1 MCQNPVMGERPAGDE
16 RFRPVVDEMRRQVE
30 SGLRPTI
37 QVAVDWRGKL
47 VLDAAVGD
55 GASAASHYLL
65 WSTTKPAVALA
76 LLGLVEEGAIGL
88 DDKVG
93 ATIPEFAC
101 NGKEAV
107 TVAHLLTHRGGFPD
121 SDPAVRR
128 KLFPIMRDWDAALN
142 FVCGME
148 LAWEPGTARGYHPF
162 TGWLIV
168 GELVQRLDARPLA
181 ESVWAR
187 VLEPAGVARASWSLG
202 EPDRLET
209 PPLRVET
216 NGLQGAPPEAE
227 ARHWSDPATHA
238 AVLPGAGGITRA
250 NEYVK
255 LFRALLDAGS
265 GTRGRVVRPETVRL
279 ATFPHAV
286 GTIDRTFMRDIP
298 WGLGFHLKHVRPS
311 LDDCGPGATP
321 GSFGH
326 AGHFLVNTAWA
337 DPGRD
342 LAVCVLSNGLAPSR
356 DGMAAVSRLSQ
367 SVHDVVDAICAEE
380 CA

>member
-1 MCQNPVMGERPAGDE
+1 MPFPTPTAAKQSIS
-16 RFRPVVDEMRRQVE
+16 FQRR
-30 SGLRPTI
+30 
-37 QVAVDWRGKL
+37 
-47 VLDAAVGD
+47 
-55 GASAASHYLL
+55 
-65 WSTTKPAVALA
+65 
-76 LLGLVEEGAIGL
+76 L

-142 FVCGME
+142 FVCDME

-202 EPDRLET
+202 EPDQLET

-216 NGLQGAPPEAE
+216 NGDLVRRSE
-227 ARHWSDPATHA
+227 
-238 AVLPGAGGITRA
+238 
-250 NEYVK
+250 
-255 LFRALLDAGS
+255 S
-265 GTRGRVVRPETVRL
+265 GQFSKSVRL
-279 ATFPHAV
+279 QKA
-286 GTIDRTFMRDIP
+286 
-298 WGLGFHLKHVRPS
+298 K
-311 LDDCGPGATP
+311 LDP
-321 GSFGH
+321 
-326 AGHFLVNTAWA
+326 
-337 DPGRD
+337 
-342 LAVCVLSNGLAPSR
+342 
-356 DGMAAVSRLSQ
+356 
-367 SVHDVVDAICAEE
+367 
-380 CA
+380 